1 MLEAEHLQKRTIK
14 RHLRSEEV
22 HGRMRDSVASP
33 LTYVLCKRNLKP
45 NSKLCILWE
54 TLKTIG
60 FLRIHLSPIVL
71 QCCLVFRDIFSLKIQ
86 QNHLQT
92 GAGRIRNMQYH
103 ECGGYAG
110 LAGVFCV
117 PAGFSYWA
125 GNKSRNLRVAP
136 GCSRKRNLQK
146 PLTPPFAMIMW
157 GSQHQFWKL
166 LGFLFPKNNLPGH
179 F

>member
-92 GAGRIRNMQYH
+92 GAGRIRNVCSIMNVEAMQV
-103 ECGGYAG
+103 
-110 LAGVFCV
+110 LLVFSVC
-117 PAGFSYWA
+117 
-125 GNKSRNLRVAP
+125 
-136 GCSRKRNLQK
+136 LQDSHTEQGTK
-146 PLTPPFAMIMW
+146 AET
-157 GSQHQFWKL
+157 
-166 LGFLFPKNNLPGH
+166 
-179 F
+179 